1 MLRQTSKRIL
11 DMNALQLF
19 KGLADE
25 SRLQILA
32 ILKRNPACVED
43 LAERLSLAESTVSA
57 HLKKLQAAG
66 LVYSRKQQYYS
77 VYYLKEEVLQ
87 QKLDDLVP
95 SEQAAPQD
103 ARSILREKVLKAY
116 FKDGVCFRLPVQNKK
131 RWIVYEEVIRLIE
144 SGREYGEK
152 ELNALITRI
161 HEDYCL
167 IRRELVEE
175 GVLERSAG
183 IYRLVDRYWEN
194 PGFYQK
200 IWLGGY
206 RNAETGSKD

>member
-1 MLRQTSKRIL
+1 
-11 DMNALQLF
+11 MNALQLF

-206 RNAETGSKD
+206 RNEETGSKD

>member
-77 VYYLKEEVLQ
+77 VYYLKGEVLQ

>member
-1 MLRQTSKRIL
+1 
-11 DMNALQLF
+11 MNALLLF

-32 ILKRNPACVED
+32 LLKQKAYCVED
-43 LAERLSLAESTVSA
+43 LAVNLSLAESTVSA

-66 LVYSRKQQYYS
+66 LVYNRKQQYYS
-77 VYYLKEEVLQ
+77 VYYLKEEALQ
-87 QKLDDLVP
+87 LRLADLIP
-95 SEQAAPQD
+95 EAQTAPKD
-103 ARSILREKVLKAY
+103 AHAILREKVLKAY
-116 FKDGVCFRLPVQNKK
+116 FRDGVCFRLPVQNKK

-144 SGREYGEK
+144 HGRAYQEK
-152 ELNALITRI
+152 ELNAVITKI

-175 GVLERSAG
+175 GVLERSEG
-183 IYRLVDRYWEN
+183 IYRLVDRYWEK

-200 IWLGGY
+200 IWLGEMDM
-206 RNAETGSKD
+206 RLSPETLS

>member
-1 MLRQTSKRIL
+1 
-11 DMNALQLF
+11 MNALQLF

>member
-11 DMNALQLF
+11 NMNALQLF

>member
-1 MLRQTSKRIL
+1 
-11 DMNALQLF
+11 MNALQLF

-95 SEQAAPQD
+95 SEQAAPQ
-103 ARSILREKVLKAY
+103 AGSSM
-116 FKDGVCFRLPVQNKK
+116 KK
-131 RWIVYEEVIRLIE
+131 
-144 SGREYGEK
+144 S
-152 ELNALITRI
+152 
-161 HEDYCL
+161 
-167 IRRELVEE
+167 
-175 GVLERSAG
+175 SA
-183 IYRLVDRYWEN
+183 
-194 PGFYQK
+194 
-200 IWLGGY
+200 
-206 RNAETGSKD
+206 